1 MPGVAIADHLGWH
14 GRFFKDGSIMR
25 HRANAR
31 GGGERIT
38 SMNLMPALSG
48 LRGLAAAAL
57 VGVALTA
64 CSETIT
70 KHGHQFKE
78 NELAQVT
85 PGMSQEQVKTVLGSP
100 TTTAAVGTGS
110 AFYYISS
117 TQGQT
122 VFLTPKEKDRRVL
135 AVYFGQMGSV
145 DRVAQYGLKDGKVFD
160 YVKNET
166 PSHTKDEG
174 MLKSLFRNLGVKQ
187 LGLE

>member
-1 MPGVAIADHLGWH
+1 MQRQTDAREGGW
-14 GRFFKDGSIMR
+14 RS
-25 HRANAR
+25 
-31 GGGERIT
+31 T
-38 SMNLMPALSG
+38 SMVRLPAPSS
-48 LRGLAAAAL
+48 LRGLAWAAL
-57 VGVALTA
+57 FAMALTA

-78 NELAQVT
+78 NELAQVS

-117 TQGQT
+117 TQAQT
-122 VFLTPKEKDRRVL
+122 AFLTPKEKDRRVL